1 MNLNKFDKVPIY
13 EQIIYEIEK
22 EILSGILKCGGK
34 MPSVRNLSLQLGVN
48 PNTIQKAY
56 TELER
61 MGISISA
68 QGQGRYV
75 SEEALSLIRGK
86 RMIMIDE
93 IYENV
98 LKLEAAGISFDD
110 IILELKKKKEVED
123 DVKA

>member
-22 EILSGILKCGGK
+22 EILSGILKCGDK
-34 MPSVRNLSLQLGVN
+34 MPSVRSLSLEIGIN

-61 MGISISA
+61 KGISVSA

-75 SEEALSLIRGK
+75 SDQALTLIKGS
-86 RMIMIDE
+86 RMNMIDE
-93 IYENV
+93 IYENI
-98 LKLEAAGISFDD
+98 LKLEAAGISFEE
-110 IILELKKKKEVED
+110 IMVELKKKKEEED
-123 DVKA
+123 NVKA